1 MLNYLILFSTAF
13 VAATLL
19 PAQSEAVL
27 LGMLHLSQQSVF
39 LLVIFATLG
48 NVLGSIVNWWLG
60 TQLQR
65 FKDRRWFPFSAKRLE
80 QAQRHY
86 QRYGSWVLLL
96 SWVPVIGDPV
106 TLISGVL
113 KENLYRFLILV
124 TIAKAARYI
133 IISLAYFYSIS

>member
-48 NVLGSIVNWWLG
+48 NVLGSTVNWWLG

-80 QAQRHY
+80 QAQRY
-86 QRYGSWVLLL
+86 YRRYGSWVLLL
-96 SWVPVIGDPV
+96 SWVPVIGDPI
-106 TLISGVL
+106 TLVSGVL

-124 TIAKAARYI
+124 TIAKAGRYI